1 MGRGLEN
8 RGFKMMGWRVL
19 VALALAL
26 LAGGSALAAS
36 AQDGVAALHREDYAK
51 ALAILGPLGKSGNA
65 TAQTYLGYMYANG
78 YGLPQNYIEAANWL
92 RLASEQGFPEAQYLL
107 GLMYNKGQGVPQDY
121 VEAYKWL
128 DLAVAQ
134 AHGRQRDDW
143 VRIRNAVAT
152 KLSLADR
159 TRAQALVM
167 AWFARRAR

>member
-1 MGRGLEN
+1 MMGR
-8 RGFKMMGWRVL
+8 RVL
-19 VALALAL
+19 VALVLVL
-26 LAGGSALAAS
+26 LAGGSAFAAS
-36 AQDGVAALHREDYAK
+36 AQDGVAALRREDYVK
-51 ALAILGPLGKSGNA
+51 ALAILGPLGRGGNA

-143 VRIRNAVAT
+143 ARIRNAIAT
-152 KLSLADR
+152 KLSLEDR